1 MVAVDETISMDE
13 IAGTISMD
21 EIAGT
26 ISMDEVVG
34 TIAMDAICANAV
46 AWSNATARSGFGDDP
61 CSTKGTGS

>member
-1 MVAVDETISMDE
+1 MVAVDEM
-13 IAGTISMD
+13 
-21 EIAGT
+21 

-46 AWSNATARSGFGDDP
+46 AWSDATARSGFGDDP